1 MTTPSD
7 PAARPSRRRIVLL
20 LLAVAVLALGGW
32 RYRVTR
38 PDYRLARGQQALRA
52 GDFPTATAFADALE
66 RAGDTDRAALLRGE
80 VLFAAGEPAR
90 AIAQFNRIT
99 ADGAIRTRAAA
110 LSGRCLL
117 ALGELAEAERVF
129 RFVLDAERDHA
140 DALRGLAA
148 VAYDLGRLAEAGELL
163 TRVAELDPTD
173 ARPHR
178 LIGLIHRDLA
188 QDEKAVAAYREA
200 LRRAP
205 PPDVAASVRAE
216 LGEVLVRRA
225 EYAAAL
231 EALDGGAADTP
242 EALAARAEA
251 LRALGRGAEAVP
263 LLDARLAREPA
274 AVLFRARGQL
284 HDDAKRTADAARCY
298 ERAAELD
305 RGDHRT
311 QYLLSQAYGAL
322 GRTDDAARAAARMAE
337 IQKDLDTL
345 SALSIEAMN
354 KPRDAGV
361 RQKLAGACDRLG
373 KAELAAMWRKAAAA
387 CPKEP

>member
-7 PAARPSRRRIVLL
+7 PAARATRRRIVLF
-20 LLAVAVLALGGW
+20 LLALGALAFGGW
-32 RYRVTR
+32 RYRITR
-38 PDYRLARGQQALRA
+38 PDYRLERGLEALRA
-52 GDFPTATAFADALE
+52 GDFPRAADHADRLAA
-66 RAGDTDRAALLRGE
+66 AGHDDHSALLRGE
-80 VLFAAGEPAR
+80 ALFAAGDPAR
-90 AIAQFNRIT
+90 ALAQFNRVK
-99 ADGAIRTRAAA
+99 AEGAFHVRAAERA
-110 LSGRCLL
+110 GRCLL
-117 ALGELAEAERVF
+117 ALGELAEAERLF
-129 RFVLDAERDHA
+129 RFVLGAGPDHA

-148 VAYDLGRLAEAGELL
+148 VSYDMGRLAEAGELL

-178 LIGLIHRDLA
+178 LIGLIHRDLSN
-188 QDEKAVAAYREA
+188 DEKAVAAYREA

-205 PPDVAASVRAE
+205 PPEVAGPVRAE

-231 EALDGGAADTP
+231 DALEGAADTP

-263 LLDARLAREPA
+263 LLDARLARDPA

-284 HDDAKRTADAARCY
+284 HDEAKQPADAARCY

-305 RGDHRT
+305 RSDHRT
-311 QYLLSQAYGAL
+311 QYLLSQAYAAL
-322 GRTDDAARAAARMAE
+322 GRKDDAARAAARLAE
-337 IQKDLDTL
+337 IQKDLDAL

-354 KPRDAGV
+354 KQRDAGV
-361 RQKLAGACDRLG
+361 RLKLAEACDRLG
-373 KAELAAMWRKAAAA
+373 KVQLAAMWRKAAAA